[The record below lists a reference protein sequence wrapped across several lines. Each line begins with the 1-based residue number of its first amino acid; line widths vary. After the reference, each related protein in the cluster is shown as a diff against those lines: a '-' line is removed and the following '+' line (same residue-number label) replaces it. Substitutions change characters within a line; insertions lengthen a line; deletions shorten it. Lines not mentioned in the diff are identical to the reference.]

1 MGVLVCGFLLYAGI
15 SALVPQTSFAG
26 KPVDSGVAK
35 CRLLSQATDF
45 RERICLSDDGFNN
58 NNKTNKQ
65 TRNINKKYSKLQV
78 RDDQI
83 NSGS

>member
-1 MGVLVCGFLLYAGI
+1 MGVLVCGFLLYAEI

-45 RERICLSDDGFNN
+45 RE
-58 NNKTNKQ
+58 
-65 TRNINKKYSKLQV
+65 
-78 RDDQI
+78 
-83 NSGS
+83 

>member
-1 MGVLVCGFLLYAGI
+1 MGDLVHGFLLYAEI

-45 RERICLSDDGFNN
+45 RE
-58 NNKTNKQ
+58 
-65 TRNINKKYSKLQV
+65 
-78 RDDQI
+78 
-83 NSGS
+83 